1 MKNLA
6 FLVFLLPL
14 WGSAQMLDLASN
26 IETYPITPV
35 VGLYKDTTV
44 RVPFE
49 QIQKQKFKITRKY
62 GLLFPFNDAA
72 SWLKI
77 VLTNRNPARKQWVLE
92 WNNPMGESVDF
103 YISKPNGTYQIKKM
117 GMVNTQNR
125 ILMAENR
132 PFAEFDLD
140 FQETKTIYIR
150 VKGQRAHFASVNLY
164 SSHAY
169 NRHDL
174 IQTNVYGVM
183 SGAIAVRL
191 FYVFLLALFAVKDK
205 DFRQYSVLLV
215 VRSIAFWGLHG
226 ILSNF
231 FSNPSTALTVSF
243 LSSHILPLGLIVAFG
258 VIFPG
263 RRFPKWVA
271 RVLKLIMVLNIVLA
285 VIILFGYRWQWI
297 LASTY
302 LVIATQV
309 FILAMY
315 VFAIIKKHP
324 INWNYSVAYLLGI
337 GSYIFVQMRLVGWVS
352 FPWISPVALLFFI
365 LEFLVFGYFLGR
377 IIIDYERNRALSVQE
392 LAFTKEQT
400 LRVQELDRLKT
411 RFFTNISH
419 EFRTPLSL
427 LIGPLE
433 EIRQRYPKEGMI
445 PMMQRNVTRLQSLI
459 NQLLDLSKLEAGE
472 FKIEARYGDIAVF
485 FGYIFSSFESLAQH
499 QNIHFN
505 VTQSRR
511 SFEAYFDADKL
522 EKIITN
528 LLSNAFKFTPAN
540 GRIDMRVFY
549 QTIDGD
555 DWLLLEVEDNGIGI
569 DAERLPQ
576 IFDRFYQVDDTAQRK
591 YEGTGI
597 GLALVKELVDLFKGR
612 ITVKSEVKQ
621 STVFRVE
628 LPLPKPKNSLNTE
641 FLPKITPA
649 YAPNSAE
656 PLQPERFAV
665 ADLSQDATKPMLL
678 IVEDNPDLRQYLYG
692 LFEPYYQIVEAI
704 NGQNGLDL
712 AFELVP
718 DVVVT
723 DLMMPLLDG
732 FGLCQRLKSD
742 QRTSHIPVVLL
753 TAKATLSDRLEGF
766 ELGAD
771 DYLQKPFNKE
781 ELLVRVRN
789 LIQQRA
795 ILRQKFSLME
805 PPMPNPITGAAPE
818 NLDNQFI
825 KKAHEIVEGH
835 LGDSSFDV
843 EEFCKEMGMSRTNLH
858 RKLKALTDA
867 STTEFI
873 RTIRLQ
879 RAAQLLLQRTHTV
892 SEIAYRVGFESLP
905 YFSKSFQE
913 RFGMPPSDY
922 PHKKDKALN

>member
-14 WGSAQMLDLASN
+14 WGSAQTLDLVPN
-26 IETYPITPV
+26 TDTYPITPAA
-35 VGLYKDTTV
+35 GLYRDSSGQL
-44 RVPFE
+44 PFG
-49 QIQKQKFKITRKY
+49 QIQKQKFEITHKY

-77 VLTNRNPARKQWVLE
+77 VLTNRNPVRKQWVLE

-103 YISKPNGTYQIKKM
+103 YISSPNGPYQIKKM
-117 GMVNTQNR
+117 GMVNTENR

-132 PFAEFDLD
+132 PFVEFDLG
-140 FQETKTIYIR
+140 FHETKTIYIR

-164 SSHAY
+164 STQAY
-169 NRHDL
+169 SRHDL
-174 IQTNVYGVM
+174 IQTNVYGFM

-231 FSNPSTALTVSF
+231 FTNPSTALMVSF
-243 LSSHILPLGLIVAFG
+243 LSSHILPLGLIVAFR

-263 RRFPKWVA
+263 KRFPKWVES
-271 RVLKLIMVLNIVLA
+271 VLKFIMVVNILLA

-302 LVIATQV
+302 LMIATQV

-315 VFAIIKKHP
+315 VFAIFKKYP

-365 LEFLVFGYFLGR
+365 LEFLVFGYFLGK

-427 LIGPLE
+427 LTGPLE
-433 EIRQRYPKEGMI
+433 EIRQKYPKEGMI
-445 PMMQRNVTRLQSLI
+445 PMMQRNVKRLQSLI

-472 FKIEARYGDIAVF
+472 FKVETQYGDIAAF

-505 VTQSRR
+505 VSQSRR
-511 SFEAYFDADKL
+511 SFETYFDADKL

-528 LLSNAFKFTPAN
+528 LLSNAFKFTPVN
-540 GRIDMRVFY
+540 GRIEIRVFY
-549 QTIDGD
+549 QTIDAE

-569 DAERLPQ
+569 DTERLPR
-576 IFDRFYQVDDTAQRK
+576 IFDRFYQVDDTAQRN

-597 GLALVKELVDLFKGR
+597 GLALVKELVDLFKGK
-612 ITVKSEVKQ
+612 ITVKSEVNQ

-628 LPLPKPKNSLNTE
+628 LPLPKPKNGLDKE
-641 FLPKITPA
+641 FTIPTTPA
-649 YAPNSAE
+649 YPTTSM
-656 PLQPERFAV
+656 ERWPSDRTPVVGLAM
-665 ADLSQDATKPMLL
+665 DATKPMLL

-692 LFEPYYQIVEAI
+692 LFEPHYQIVQAI

-795 ILRQKFSLME
+795 ILRQKFSLMG
-805 PPMPNPITGAAPE
+805 PLAPSQTAGIPE
-818 NLDNQFI
+818 SLDNQFI
-825 KKAHEIVEGH
+825 KKAREIVEAH

-843 EEFCKEMGMSRTNLH
+843 EEFCKEIGMSRTNLH
-858 RKLKALTDA
+858 RKLKALTDT

-879 RAAQLLLQRTHTV
+879 RAAQLLLHRTHTV
-892 SEIAYRVGFESLP
+892 SEIAYQVGFESLP
-905 YFSKSFQE
+905 YFSKSFQDKY
-913 RFGMPPSDY
+913 GKPPSEWQGR
-922 PHKKDKALN
+922 